1 MNIRKRFNIRLW
13 LGLLVTAGL
22 LIGTVAAAQAIEMV
36 SVDRPKIN
44 MRSGPGTNHSILWE
58 LGRGYPLM
66 VIGRQDKWLR
76 VRDFENDEGWV
87 YQPLVGRNAHLVVK
101 AKIVNI
107 RSGPGTRY
115 RVVGQAKYGVVLRTQ
130 ERRSGWVKVQHENG
144 LAGWVARDLLWGW

>member
-1 MNIRKRFNIRLW
+1 MNIRTRFNIRLW
-13 LGLLVTAGL
+13 LGLLVTAAL
-22 LIGTVAAAQAIEMV
+22 LIGTEAAAQAIEMV

-87 YQPLVGRNAHLVVK
+87 YQPLVGRKAHLVVK

-130 ERRSGWVKVQHENG
+130 ERRSGWVKVRHENG

>member
-1 MNIRKRFNIRLW
+1 MNMISRRKFSLC
-13 LGLLVTAGL
+13 LALLLAACLLVAT
-22 LIGTVAAAQAIEMV
+22 AAQAKRMV

-44 MRSGPGTNHSILWE
+44 MRSGPGTNHPIIWE

-66 VIGRQDKWLR
+66 VIGTQGSWLR

-87 YQPLVGRNAHLVVK
+87 YQPLVGRKAHLVVK

-115 RVVGQAKYGVVLRTQ
+115 RVVGQAKYGVVLQTQ
-130 ERRSGWVKVQHENG
+130 ERRSGWVKVKHENG
-144 LAGWVARDLLWGW
+144 LSGWVARDLLWGW